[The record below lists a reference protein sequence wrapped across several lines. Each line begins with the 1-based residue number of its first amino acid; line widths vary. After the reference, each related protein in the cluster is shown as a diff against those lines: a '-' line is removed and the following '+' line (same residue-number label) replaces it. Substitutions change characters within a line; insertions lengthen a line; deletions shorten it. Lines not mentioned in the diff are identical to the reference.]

1 MHGLETIKNLSKEAS
16 EQVVEQPDPPSTADT
31 LAAIMEV
38 AVEYSRIVD
47 LNKVYKALEDSHPS
61 IREEIQK
68 QLIEVLQST
77 ARVYGGN
84 ADVWGGSVDT
94 ANQLVRFQRALA
106 AMGRMIDERIDQV
119 VEANNLQPI
128 EDPVELPSAPHQIH

>member
-1 MHGLETIKNLSKEAS
+1 MHGLETLKRLSKEAS
-16 EQVVEQPDPPSTADT
+16 RQVVEQPGPPSTADT

-38 AVEYSRIVD
+38 AVEYNRVVD
-47 LNKVYKALEDSHPS
+47 LDKVYKALEDSHPS

-68 QLIEVLQST
+68 QLIEALQST
-77 ARVYGGN
+77 VRVYGGN

-106 AMGRMIDERIDQV
+106 AMGRMIDQRIDQV
-119 VEANNLQPI
+119 VEENNLQPI
-128 EDPVELPSAPHQIH
+128 EDPAELPPHQIH

>member
-68 QLIEVLQST
+68 QLIEV
-77 ARVYGGN
+77 
-84 ADVWGGSVDT
+84 
-94 ANQLVRFQRALA
+94 
-106 AMGRMIDERIDQV
+106 
-119 VEANNLQPI
+119 
-128 EDPVELPSAPHQIH
+128 